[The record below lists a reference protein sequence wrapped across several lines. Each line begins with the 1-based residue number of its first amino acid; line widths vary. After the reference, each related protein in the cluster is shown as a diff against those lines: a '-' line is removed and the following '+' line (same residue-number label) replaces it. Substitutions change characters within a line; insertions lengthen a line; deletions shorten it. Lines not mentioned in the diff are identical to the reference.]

1 MNIVDLL
8 KKNIVMVPVV
18 ASVIVGTFTGV
29 RYIVS
34 LTETINK
41 NKAEITVIN
50 DTHLFNFKT
59 YIARIQE
66 NQNHLLLNIEKNKGN
81 TIVTNDKLKTL
92 EEKNNKLLQDEPLTK
107 TRPARDRILSQKRT
121 QPSSDSRNAES
132 ESLNDGETS
141 VIAGAFRNVL
151 NRILRMFSRDHSNR
165 LLSKKMLTK
174 VISKSQIH
182 DVSEHYSAIKTEA
195 REYYNKSR
203 KDFL

>member
-8 KKNIVMVPVV
+8 KKNIVMIPVV

-50 DTHLFNFKT
+50 DTHLYNFKT

-81 TIVTNDKLKTL
+81 TIVTNDKLQRL
-92 EEKNNKLLQDEPLTK
+92 EEKIKQLEIDFKNLL
-107 TRPARDRILSQKRT
+107 IKR
-121 QPSSDSRNAES
+121 
-132 ESLNDGETS
+132 
-141 VIAGAFRNVL
+141 
-151 NRILRMFSRDHSNR
+151 SN
-165 LLSKKMLTK
+165 
-174 VISKSQIH
+174 
-182 DVSEHYSAIKTEA
+182 
-195 REYYNKSR
+195 
-203 KDFL
+203 